1 MKFVIF
7 YIAEYINMIVVSA
20 VGVTLFLGGYMAPW
34 PISLISDNYFN
45 TGWWPMLWFIGK
57 VMVMLFIFIWIRGT
71 LPRYRYDQ
79 FMKLGWKF
87 LVPISL
93 VWIVA
98 LSVLNVRDE
107 LTTGQVLILAGFALL
122 VLIGFVFLIPDR
134 RDPHAG
140 RVPMSGGDFP
150 VPPLDLQIP
159 SKPKRA
165 RAGRSRAGR
174 RETVAVAAKE
184 ADDGV
189 S

>member
-1 MKFVIF
+1 
-7 YIAEYINMIVVSA
+7 
-20 VGVTLFLGGYMAPW
+20 MAPW
-34 PISLISDNYFN
+34 PISLIGGNYFN
-45 TGWWPMLWFIGK
+45 SGWWPMLWFIGK
-57 VMVMLFIFIWIRGT
+57 IGLALFFFIWIRGT

-79 FMKLGWKF
+79 FMKLGWKV

-93 VWIVA
+93 VLIV
-98 LSVLNVRDE
+98 VLAFVNVGSE
-107 LTTGQVLILAGFALL
+107 QLGTTGVLISAGFGVL
-122 VLIGFVFLIPDR
+122 VLIGLVMMIPDR
-134 RDPHAG
+134 RNPHAG